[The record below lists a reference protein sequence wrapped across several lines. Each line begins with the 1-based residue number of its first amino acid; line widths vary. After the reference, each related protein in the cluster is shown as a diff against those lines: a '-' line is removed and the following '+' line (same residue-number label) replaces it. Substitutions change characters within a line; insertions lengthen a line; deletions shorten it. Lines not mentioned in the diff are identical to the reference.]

1 MSGTLDRVIADH
13 AAARRLAGRLGR
25 LGVWTFQLD
34 RLAAVDA
41 RAFVRALERLGFP
54 ALWIPEG
61 AQGKEVF
68 SHASLLLGAT
78 EQLIVA
84 SGIANI
90 WARDPVAMSSGA
102 RTLHDASGGRFVLG
116 LGVSHAPLV
125 EQRGH
130 TYRSPLTAMT
140 EYLDAMDGAQ
150 YAGAMPAAP
159 VPIVLGALQPKML
172 ALAGERTRG
181 AHPYFVPVAHTADA
195 RRLLGPEPLLAPDQA
210 VVLEPDLGRA
220 REIARDFASGML
232 RFENYRRSLIRLGY
246 DESELTGVLS
256 DRVVDDLVAWG
267 DADQVAA
274 RVKEHLDAGAD
285 HVSVQILTP
294 GRQAVPLAELRE
306 LAPALLAL

>member
-1 MSGTLDRVIADH
+1 MLSEIEDLGYGTFWFSEGPKSKDALAY
-13 AAARRLAGRLGR
+13 AA
-25 LGVWTFQLD
+25 
-34 RLAAVDA
+34 
-41 RAFVRALERLGFP
+41 
-54 ALWIPEG
+54 
-61 AQGKEVF
+61 
-68 SHASLLLGAT
+68 LLLSWSSNLT
-78 EQLIVA
+78 VA
-84 SGIANI
+84 AGIASI
-90 WARDPVAMSSGA
+90 YVRDAFAMSSGA
-102 RTLHDASGGRFVLG
+102 HALAEAYPGRFVLG

-125 EQRGH
+125 ERRGH
-130 TYRSPLTAMT
+130 TYRSPLTAMQ
-140 EYLDAMDGAQ
+140 EYLDAMDGAE

-195 RRLLGPEPLLAPDQA
+195 RHLLGPDPLLAPDQA
-210 VVLEPDLGRA
+210 VVLEPEPRRA

-232 RFENYRRSLIRLGY
+232 RFENYRRSLMRLGY
-246 DESELTGVLS
+246 DESELTGELS

-274 RVKEHLDAGAD
+274 RVKAHLDAGAD

-294 GRQAVPLAELRE
+294 GRQEVPLADLRE